1 MKLKPIVLLLA
12 VVVLVGTACG
22 GGGSSGTTVGV
33 ELREY
38 EITPNKISAPAGEV
52 TFDITNAGAFVHE
65 MQVVKTAVS
74 VDQLP
79 SDANGE
85 FDASAADATVVK
97 SANDIPAGATVR
109 LVVQLAAG
117 SYVLVCN
124 MPADATEGTPAH
136 FSRHMYAPFVVT
148 KS

>member
-1 MKLKPIVLLLA
+1 MLA
-12 VVVLVGTACG
+12 VVVLGGAACG
-22 GGGSSGTTVGV
+22 GGSGGTTVGV

-65 MQVVKTAVS
+65 MEVVKTDVS

-79 SDANGE
+79 SDANGQ
-85 FDASAADATVVK
+85 FDAGAANAQVVK
-97 SANDIPAGATVR
+97 SAKDIAAGATVR
-109 LVVQLAAG
+109 LVVRLKAG
-117 SYVLVCN
+117 SYVLVCDR
-124 MPADATEGTPAH
+124 PADAAEGTPAH

-148 KS
+148 KG